1 MIKKE
6 EGWWVVRCLSTLTDG
21 ATQIKLSGNNS
32 SSGKI
37 PQFKLSQVIK
47 QREIVSLEP
56 TGSPLPVAKNSQHEK
71 VVHIGV
77 ASSETLYYHVHALY
91 MSYTCVLYNC
101 CCCFSF
107 TKSCPTFCDNMDS
120 SMPGFSVFHYLSE
133 CAHIRVHLMRC
144 HSHLLL
150 LSIFPTIKVYFSE
163 LVLPIRW
170 PEYWSFTFSNSPFN
184 AYSRLISFRILISMQ
199 SKGLSRIL
207 SSTTIRKHQFFGAQ
221 PSLGSNSHTHP

>member
-1 MIKKE
+1 
-6 EGWWVVRCLSTLTDG
+6 
-21 ATQIKLSGNNS
+21 
-32 SSGKI
+32 
-37 PQFKLSQVIK
+37 
-47 QREIVSLEP
+47 
-56 TGSPLPVAKNSQHEK
+56 
-71 VVHIGV
+71 
-77 ASSETLYYHVHALY
+77 

-133 CAHIRVHLMRC
+133 FAQIRVHLMLC

-184 AYSRLISFRILISMQ
+184 AYSRLSSFRILISMQ

-221 PSLGSNSHTHP
+221 PSLGSNSPTHPWLLETIALTIWTFVSKVVSLSLFSDVSMLSRFVKAFLPRRKHLLMDVKKHLFHGRSHHPQWFWSPK